1 MQDIWDSILSATY
14 HQVQWL
20 DHWYDIL
27 YIMKGLY
34 NFGRIYMKKSHI
46 IAWSLNTKCVITHV
60 LDLTAVVWW
69 LQIECSYWWKF
80 LDTMTIIKT
89 NLYKKLFSLI
99 IVKQRICALNPMHST
114 NQNIYVSAT
123 VVSSVRFGES
133 LLILCKN
140 AKFDI
145 ASHFRKLNCDNTEI
159 T

>member
-69 LQIECSYWWKF
+69 LQIEYNYWWKF

-89 NLYKKLFSLI
+89 NSYMKLFSLI
-99 IVKQRICALNPMHST
+99 IVK
-114 NQNIYVSAT
+114 
-123 VVSSVRFGES
+123 
-133 LLILCKN
+133 
-140 AKFDI
+140 
-145 ASHFRKLNCDNTEI
+145 
-159 T
+159 